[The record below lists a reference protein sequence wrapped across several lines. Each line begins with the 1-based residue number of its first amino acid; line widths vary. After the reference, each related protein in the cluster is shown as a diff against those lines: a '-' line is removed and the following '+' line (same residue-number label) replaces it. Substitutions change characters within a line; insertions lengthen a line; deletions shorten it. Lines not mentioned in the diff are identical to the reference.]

1 MAEDIKSQI
10 QRAINSQPQ
19 KTITMLSCLLA
30 VHDECG
36 FIPTEAIEIIASK
49 NDTSINDV
57 WAVASFYTNFRFTP
71 PAKNIIEICWGP
83 TCHLMGAQQI
93 LSAVQDNLSLESEG
107 DTEDGFVSLKYNT
120 CIGAC
125 SQAPVITI
133 NHHTV
138 HSISTDKILE
148 KINKELKRKND

>member
-1 MAEDIKSQI
+1 MKYGIIFIIYLLQLSI
-10 QRAINSQPQ
+10 LQRKKI
-19 KTITMLSCLLA
+19 CY
-30 VHDECG
+30 
-36 FIPTEAIEIIASK
+36 
-49 NDTSINDV
+49 
-57 WAVASFYTNFRFTP
+57 SFYIHIFQIVVK
-71 PAKNIIEICWGP
+71 KNIIEICWGP
-83 TCHLMGAQQI
+83 TCHLLGAQQI

-120 CIGAC
+120 CIGAF

-133 NHHTV
+133 NHHPV

>member
-10 QRAINSQPQ
+10 QQAINSQPQ
-19 KTITMLSCLLA
+19 KTVTMLSCLLA
-30 VHDECG
+30 VQDECG
-36 FIPTEAIEIIASK
+36 YISTEAVEAIALK
-49 NDTSINDV
+49 NNTSINDV

-83 TCHLMGAQQI
+83 TCHLKGAQEI
-93 LSAVQDNLSLESEG
+93 LKVVQGRFSLESEG
-107 DTEDGFVSLKYNT
+107 DTEDGLVSLKYNT

-133 NHHTV
+133 NHKPV
-138 HSISTDKILE
+138 HSVTPEQILE
-148 KINKELKRKND
+148 KINKALKKRT